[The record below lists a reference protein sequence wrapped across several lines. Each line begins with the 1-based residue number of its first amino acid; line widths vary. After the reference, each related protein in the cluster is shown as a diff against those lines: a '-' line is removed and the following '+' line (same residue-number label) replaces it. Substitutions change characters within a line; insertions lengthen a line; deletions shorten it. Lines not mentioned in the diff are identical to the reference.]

1 MLVNRKNYDPRSLVN
16 RTNPKGV
23 ENLGIV
29 VRCPTLVG
37 NRLVYFDYNHVG
49 QGWVIRDFITGWK
62 LDNEHSSLS
71 VDNIEAD
78 VDYRPPI
85 YLLTT

>member
-1 MLVNRKNYDPRSLVN
+1 MLVNRRNYDPRSLVN

-49 QGWVIRDFITGWK
+49 QGMARFPDGLPPLRQLAASAVNTPLTIAA
-62 LDNEHSSLS
+62 LS
-71 VDNIEAD
+71 ENA
-78 VDYRPPI
+78 
-85 YLLTT
+85 